1 MIIIKTPKKMEANL
15 KIFASVIDSKTKEQ
29 IDSIVSRE
37 PYSSERV
44 RIMPD
49 VHAGRGCVIGF
60 TSTTSQGKVNPHL
73 VGNDIGCGMTLVKLG
88 KIDIDYKDL
97 NGFVDLVAKKGTQS
111 NTPFGG
117 FLYDF
122 MKMSNVTISSL
133 RCGVDQDEFQKIT
146 NTLGTLGGGNHF
158 IEIGKSETGDLYLV
172 IHSGSRRLGSHVYKY
187 YVSKNS
193 EVVKKSK
200 SEKIKEMIEDMKKN
214 GLHSQIEERVKEMRA
229 SWQSTD
235 ILDESLLYDYLHD
248 IGVAVEFAILSR
260 MYIAMSIGEHLG
272 LKIES
277 SQIEHCVHNYIDDH
291 GIIRKGACSA
301 YKDQRVVIPINMRD
315 GIIIGRGLGNPYW
328 NYSAPHG
335 AGRVMSRTEAKKKFT
350 LEELRESME
359 GIQTW
364 SLSEDVIDESPSAYK
379 KLEDILPW
387 LAETVD
393 VEGVLKPVYNYKIA
407 E

>member
-1 MIIIKTPKKMEANL
+1 MEANI
-15 KIFASVIDSKTKEQ
+15 KIFASVIDETTKAQ
-29 IDSIVSRE
+29 IDPIVSTE
-37 PYSSERV
+37 PYSAESV

-88 KIDIDYKDL
+88 KIDDIDYKDL
-97 NGFVDLVAKKGTQS
+97 NDFIDLVAKKGTQS

-122 MKMSNVTISSL
+122 MKMSNMTISSL

-158 IEIGKSETGDLYLV
+158 IEIGKSEAGDLYLV
-172 IHSGSRRLGSHVYKY
+172 IHSGSRRLGSYVYKY
-187 YVSKNS
+187 YVSKNLTM
-193 EVVKKSK
+193 VKKSK

-214 GLHSQIEERVKEMRA
+214 GLHSKIEERVKKMRA
-229 SWQSTD
+229 IQQSTD

-248 IGVAVEFAILSR
+248 MGVAVEFAILSR

-315 GIIIGRGLGNPYW
+315 GIIIGRGLGNPDW

-335 AGRVMSRTEAKKKFT
+335 AGRVMSRTEAKKKLT

-359 GIQTW
+359 GVNTW

-387 LAETVD
+387 LSETVD
-393 VEGVLKPVYNYKIA
+393 VEGILKPVYNYKIA

>member
-1 MIIIKTPKKMEANL
+1 MEADI
-15 KIFASVIDSKTKEQ
+15 KIFASVIDETTKEQ
-29 IDSIVSRE
+29 IDSIVSTE
-37 PYSSERV
+37 PYSAESV

-60 TSTTSQGKVNPHL
+60 TSTTSQWKVNPHL
-73 VGNDIGCGMTLVKLG
+73 VGSDIGCGMTLVKLG

-97 NGFVDLVAKKGTQS
+97 NDFVDLVAKKGTQS

-122 MKMSNVTISSL
+122 MKMSNMTISSL

-158 IEIGKSETGDLYLV
+158 IEIGKSEAGDLYLV
-172 IHSGSRRLGSHVYKY
+172 IHSGSRRLGSYVYKY

-193 EVVKKSK
+193 EMIKKSK
-200 SEKIKEMIEDMKKN
+200 SEKIKEMIEEMKKN

-229 SWQSTD
+229 SQQSTD

-248 IGVAVEFAILSR
+248 MGVAVEFAILSR

-272 LKIES
+272 LKIEN

-315 GIIIGRGLGNPYW
+315 GIIIGRGLGNPDW

-335 AGRVMSRTEAKKKFT
+335 AGRVMSRTEAKKKLT

-359 GIQTW
+359 GVNTW

-387 LAETVD
+387 LVETVD

>member
-1 MIIIKTPKKMEANL
+1 MEANL
-15 KIFASVIDSKTKEQ
+15 KIFASVIDETTKAQ
-29 IDSIVSRE
+29 IDSIVSTE
-37 PYSSERV
+37 PYSAERV

-60 TSTTSQGKVNPHL
+60 TSTTSQGKINPHL
-73 VGNDIGCGMTLVKLG
+73 VGNDIGCGMTIVKLG

-97 NGFVDLVAKKGTQS
+97 NDFVDLVAKRGATAILPFYKIS
-111 NTPFGG
+111 NK
-117 FLYDF
+117 F
-122 MKMSNVTISSL
+122 MYELVEICKSSLHSL
-133 RCGVDQDEFQKIT
+133 RCGASVDQDEFQKIT

-158 IEIGKSETGDLYLV
+158 IEIGKSEAGDLYLV
-172 IHSGSRRLGSHVYKY
+172 IHSGSRRLGSYVYKY
-187 YVSKNS
+187 YVSKNLTMI
-193 EVVKKSK
+193 KKSK
-200 SEKIKEMIEDMKKN
+200 SEVIKSMIEDMKKN
-214 GLHSQIEERVKEMRA
+214 GLHAKIEERVKEMRA
-229 SWQSTD
+229 NWQDTD

-248 IGVAVEFAILSR
+248 MGVAVEFAILSR

-272 LKIES
+272 LKIEN

-315 GIIIGRGLGNPYW
+315 GIIIGRGIGNPDW

-335 AGRVMSRTEAKKKFT
+335 AGRVMSRTEAKKKLT

-359 GIQTW
+359 GVQTW

-387 LAETVD
+387 LSETVD
-393 VEGVLKPVYNYKIA
+393 VECVLKPVYNYKIA

>member
-1 MIIIKTPKKMEANL
+1 MEANI
-15 KIFASVIDSKTKEQ
+15 KIFASVIDEITKAQ
-29 IDSIVSRE
+29 IDSIVSTE
-37 PYSSERV
+37 PYSAESV

-49 VHAGRGCVIGF
+49 VHAGQGCVIGF

-73 VGNDIGCGMTLVKLG
+73 VGSDIGCGMTIVKLG
-88 KIDIDYKDL
+88 KIDIDYKKL
-97 NGFVDLVAKKGTQS
+97 NDFVDLVAKKGVQS

-122 MKMSNVTISSL
+122 MKMCRITVLSL
-133 RCGVDQDEFQKIT
+133 QCGVDQDEFQKIF
-146 NTLGTLGGGNHF
+146 NTFGTLGGGNHF
-158 IEIGKSETGDLYLV
+158 IEIGKSEAGDLYLV

-187 YVSKNS
+187 YVSKNLTMI
-193 EVVKKSK
+193 KKSK

-229 SWQSTD
+229 SQQSTD

-248 IGVAVEFAILSR
+248 MGIAVEFAILSR

-272 LKIES
+272 LKIGN

-315 GIIIGRGLGNPYW
+315 GIIIGRGIGNPDW

-335 AGRVMSRTEAKKKFT
+335 AGRVMSRTEAKKKLT
-350 LEELRESME
+350 LEELLESME
-359 GIQTW
+359 GINTW
-364 SLSEDVIDESPSAYK
+364 SLSEDVIDESHSAYK

-387 LAETVD
+387 LAETVE
-393 VEGVLKPVYNYKIA
+393 VEGILKPVYNYKIA

>member
-1 MIIIKTPKKMEANL
+1 MEANL
-15 KIFASVIDSKTKEQ
+15 KIFTSVIDETTKAQ
-29 IDSIVSRE
+29 IDSIVSTE
-37 PYSSERV
+37 PYSAERV

-97 NGFVDLVAKKGTQS
+97 NGFVDLVAKRGTQS
-111 NTPFGG
+111 GVPFGG

-122 MKMSNVTISSL
+122 MKMSNMTISSL

-158 IEIGKSETGDLYLV
+158 IEIGKSEAGDLYLV
-172 IHSGSRRLGSHVYKY
+172 IHSGSRRLGNHVYKY
-187 YVSKNS
+187 YVSKNLT
-193 EVVKKSK
+193 VVKKSK
-200 SEKIKEMIEDMKKN
+200 LEKIKEMIEDMKKD

-315 GIIIGRGLGNPYW
+315 GIIIGRGLGNPDW

-335 AGRVMSRTEAKKKFT
+335 AGRVMSRTEAKKKLT
-350 LEELRESME
+350 IEELRESME

-387 LAETVD
+387 LSETVD
-393 VEGVLKPVYNYKIA
+393 VEGILEPVYNYKIA
-407 E
+407 EQCR

>member
-1 MIIIKTPKKMEANL
+1 MEANI
-15 KIFASVIDSKTKEQ
+15 KIFASVIDAKTKEQ
-29 IDSIVSRE
+29 IDSIVSEE
-37 PYSSERV
+37 PYSAESV

-60 TSTTSQGKVNPHL
+60 TSTTSQGKVNIHL

-97 NGFVDLVAKKGTQS
+97 NDFVDLVAKRGTQS
-111 NTPFGG
+111 GVPFGG

-122 MKMSNVTISSL
+122 MKMSNMTISSL
-133 RCGVDQDEFQKIT
+133 RCDVDQDEFQKIT

-158 IEIGKSETGDLYLV
+158 IEIGKSESDDLYLV

-200 SEKIKEMIEDMKKN
+200 SDTIKEMIVDMKKN

-248 IGVAVEFAILSR
+248 VGIAVEFAILSR

-301 YKDQRVVIPINMRD
+301 YKDQCVVIPINMRD
-315 GIIIGRGLGNPYW
+315 GIIIGRGIGNPDW

-335 AGRVMSRTEAKKKFT
+335 AGRVMSRTEAKKKLT

-359 GIQTW
+359 GVNTW

>member
-1 MIIIKTPKKMEANL
+1 MEANI
-15 KIFASVIDSKTKEQ
+15 KIFASVIDETTKKQ
-29 IDSIVSRE
+29 IDSIVSAE
-37 PYSSERV
+37 PYSAESV

-88 KIDIDYKDL
+88 KIDDIDYKDL
-97 NGFVDLVAKKGTQS
+97 NDFVDLVAKKGTQS

-122 MKMSNVTISSL
+122 MKMSNMTISSL

-158 IEIGKSETGDLYLV
+158 IEIGKSEAGDLYLV
-172 IHSGSRRLGSHVYKY
+172 IHSGSRRLGSYVYKY

-193 EVVKKSK
+193 EMIKKSK
-200 SEKIKEMIEDMKKN
+200 SEAIKEMIEGMKKD
-214 GLHSQIEERVKEMRA
+214 GLHQQIEERIKEMRA
-229 SWQSTD
+229 SWQDTD
-235 ILDESLLYDYLHD
+235 ILHEHLLYDYLHD
-248 IGVAVEFAILSR
+248 MGVAVEFAILSR

-277 SQIEHCVHNYIDDH
+277 TKIEHCVHNYIDDH

-315 GIIIGRGLGNPYW
+315 GIIIGRGLGNPDW

-335 AGRVMSRTEAKKKFT
+335 AGRVMSRTEAKKKLT

-359 GIQTW
+359 GVNTW

-393 VEGVLKPVYNYKIA
+393 VEGILKPVYNYKIA

>member
-1 MIIIKTPKKMEANL
+1 MEANI
-15 KIFASVIDSKTKEQ
+15 KIFASVIDETTKAQ
-29 IDSIVSRE
+29 IDSIVSTD
-37 PYSSERV
+37 PYSAESV

-88 KIDIDYKDL
+88 KIDIDYKKL
-97 NGFVDLVAKKGTQS
+97 NGFIDLVAKKGTQS
-111 NTPFGG
+111 GAPFGG

-122 MKMSNVTISSL
+122 MKMSNITISSL

-158 IEIGKSETGDLYLV
+158 IEIGKSEADDLYLV
-172 IHSGSRRLGSHVYKY
+172 IHSGSRRLGSYVYKY
-187 YVSKNS
+187 YVSKNT
-193 EVVKKSK
+193 EVIKKSK
-200 SEKIKEMIEDMKKN
+200 SEKIKEMIAEMKKN
-214 GLHSQIEERVKEMRA
+214 GLHAKIEERVKEMRA
-229 SWQSTD
+229 SQQSTD

-248 IGVAVEFAILSR
+248 MGIAVEFAILSR

-315 GIIIGRGLGNPYW
+315 GIIIGRGIGNSDW

-335 AGRVMSRTEAKKKFT
+335 AGRVMSRTEAKKKLT

-359 GIQTW
+359 GVQTW

-387 LAETVD
+387 LAETVK
-393 VEGVLKPVYNYKIA
+393 VEDVLKPVYNYKIA

>member
-1 MIIIKTPKKMEANL
+1 MEANI
-15 KIFASVIDSKTKEQ
+15 KIFASVIDETTKKQ
-29 IDSIVSRE
+29 IDSIVSAE
-37 PYSSERV
+37 PYSAERV

-60 TSTTSQGKVNPHL
+60 TSTTSQGKINHHL
-73 VGNDIGCGMTLVKLG
+73 VGNDIGCGMTIVKLG

-97 NGFVDLVAKKGTQS
+97 NDFVDLVAKKGVQS

-117 FLYDF
+117 FLHDF
-122 MKMSNVTISSL
+122 MKFYGVLMSSL
-133 RCGVDQDEFQKIT
+133 RCNIEPDELQKIF
-146 NTLGTLGGGNHF
+146 NTFGTLGGGNHF
-158 IEIGKSETGDLYLV
+158 IEIGKSEAGDLYLV

-187 YVSKNS
+187 YVSKNLTMI
-193 EVVKKSK
+193 KKSK
-200 SEKIKEMIEDMKKN
+200 SEKIKRMIAEMKKN

-229 SWQSTD
+229 SHQSTD

-248 IGVAVEFAILSR
+248 MGIAVEFAILSR

-272 LKIES
+272 LKIDN

-301 YKDQRVVIPINMRD
+301 YKDQRVIIPINMRD
-315 GIIIGRGLGNPYW
+315 GIIIGRGLGNPDW

-335 AGRVMSRTEAKKKFT
+335 AGRVMSRTEAKKKLT

-359 GIQTW
+359 GINTW

-379 KLEDILPW
+379 KLEDIFPW
-387 LAETVD
+387 LAETVK

>member
-1 MIIIKTPKKMEANL
+1 MEANI
-15 KIFASVIDSKTKEQ
+15 KIFASVIDETTKAQ
-29 IDSIVSRE
+29 IDSIVSTE
-37 PYSSERV
+37 PYSAESV

-60 TSTTSQGKVNPHL
+60 TSTTSQGKINPHL

-88 KIDIDYKDL
+88 KIDINYKKL
-97 NGFVDLVAKKGTQS
+97 NGFIDLISKHGATAIL
-111 NTPFGG
+111 PF
-117 FLYDF
+117 YKISHKF
-122 MKMSNVTISSL
+122 MYELVEICKSSLHSL
-133 RCGVDQDEFQKIT
+133 RCDVSGDEMQKIT

-158 IEIGKSETGDLYLV
+158 IEIGKSEAGDLYLV
-172 IHSGSRRLGSHVYKY
+172 IHSGSRRLGSYVYKY

-193 EVVKKSK
+193 EAIKKSK
-200 SEKIKEMIEDMKKN
+200 SEKIKEMIADMKKN
-214 GLHSQIEERVKEMRA
+214 GLHSQIEERIKEMRA
-229 SWQSTD
+229 NEQSTD

-248 IGVAVEFAILSR
+248 MGVAVEFAILSR

-315 GIIIGRGLGNPYW
+315 GIIIGRGLGNPDW

-335 AGRVMSRTEAKKKFT
+335 AGRVMSRTEAKKKLT

-359 GIQTW
+359 GVQTW

-387 LAETVD
+387 LAETVK
-393 VEGVLKPVYNYKIA
+393 VEGILKPVYNYKIA

>member
-1 MIIIKTPKKMEANL
+1 MEANI
-15 KIFASVIDSKTKEQ
+15 KIFASVIDETTKKQ
-29 IDSIVSRE
+29 IDSIISAE
-37 PYSSERV
+37 PYSAESV

-73 VGNDIGCGMTLVKLG
+73 VGNDIGCGMTIVKLG
-88 KIDIDYKDL
+88 KIDDIDYKDL
-97 NGFVDLVAKKGTQS
+97 NDFVDLVAKKGTQS

-172 IHSGSRRLGSHVYKY
+172 IHSGSRRLGSYVYKY
-187 YVSKNS
+187 YVSKNT
-193 EVVKKSK
+193 EVIKKSK
-200 SEKIKEMIEDMKKN
+200 SEKIKEMIAEMKKN
-214 GLHSQIEERVKEMRA
+214 GLHAKIEERVKEIRA
-229 SWQSTD
+229 SQQSTD

-248 IGVAVEFAILSR
+248 MGVAVEFAILSR

-272 LKIES
+272 LEIES

-315 GIIIGRGLGNPYW
+315 GIIIGRGLGNPDW

-359 GIQTW
+359 GVNTW

-387 LAETVD
+387 LAETVK

>member
-277 SQIEHCVHNYIDDH
+277 SQIEHCVHNYINDH

>member
-1 MIIIKTPKKMEANL
+1 MEANI
-15 KIFASVIDSKTKEQ
+15 KIFASVIDETTKRQ
-29 IDSIVSRE
+29 IDSIVSTE
-37 PYSSERV
+37 PYSAESV

-97 NGFVDLVAKKGTQS
+97 NDFVDLVAKKGTQS

-122 MKMSNVTISSL
+122 MKMNKMTISSL

-158 IEIGKSETGDLYLV
+158 IEIGKSEAGDLYLV
-172 IHSGSRRLGSHVYKY
+172 IHSGSRRLGSYVYKY

-193 EVVKKSK
+193 EMIKKSK
-200 SEKIKEMIEDMKKN
+200 SEAIKVMIADMKKN

-229 SWQSTD
+229 SWQDTD
-235 ILDESLLYDYLHD
+235 ILHEYLLYDYLHD
-248 IGVAVEFAILSR
+248 MSVAVEFAILSR

-315 GIIIGRGLGNPYW
+315 GIIIGRGLGNPDW

-335 AGRVMSRTEAKKKFT
+335 AGRVMSRTEAKKKLT

-359 GIQTW
+359 GVNTW

>member
-1 MIIIKTPKKMEANL
+1 MEANI
-15 KIFASVIDSKTKEQ
+15 KIFASVIDETTKTQ
-29 IDSIVSRE
+29 IDSIISTE
-37 PYSSERV
+37 PYSAESV

-97 NGFVDLVAKKGTQS
+97 NEFIDLVAKKGTQS

-122 MKMSNVTISSL
+122 MKMSNMTISSL
-133 RCGVDQDEFQKIT
+133 RCGVDQDEFQKII

-158 IEIGKSETGDLYLV
+158 IEIGKSEAGDLYLV

-193 EVVKKSK
+193 EMIKKSK
-200 SEKIKEMIEDMKKN
+200 SDTIKEMIAEMKKN
-214 GLHSQIEERVKEMRA
+214 GLHAKIEERVKEMRA
-229 SWQSTD
+229 SQQSTD

-248 IGVAVEFAILSR
+248 MGIAVEFAILSR

-272 LKIES
+272 LKIDN

-315 GIIIGRGLGNPYW
+315 GIIIGRGLGNPDW

-335 AGRVMSRTEAKKKFT
+335 AGRVMSRTEAKKKLT

-359 GIQTW
+359 GVNTW

-387 LAETVD
+387 LAETVK
-393 VEGVLKPVYNYKIA
+393 VEDILKPVYNYKIA

>member
-1 MIIIKTPKKMEANL
+1 MEANI
-15 KIFASVIDSKTKEQ
+15 KIFASVIDETTKTQ
-29 IDSIVSRE
+29 IDSIVSTE
-37 PYSSERV
+37 PYYAESV

-60 TSTTSQGKVNPHL
+60 TSTTSQGKINPHL

-88 KIDIDYKDL
+88 KIDIDYKNL
-97 NGFVDLVAKKGTQS
+97 NDFVDLVAKKGTQS

-122 MKMSNVTISSL
+122 MKMSNMTISSL

-158 IEIGKSETGDLYLV
+158 IEIGKSEDDDLYLV
-172 IHSGSRRLGSHVYKY
+172 IHSGSRRLGSYVYKY

-193 EVVKKSK
+193 EMIKKSK
-200 SEKIKEMIEDMKKN
+200 SEKIKEMIAEMKKN
-214 GLHSQIEERVKEMRA
+214 GLHSQIEERVKEMRT
-229 SWQSTD
+229 SRQSTD

-272 LKIES
+272 LKIKN
-277 SQIEHCVHNYIDDH
+277 SQIEHCVHNYIDDE

-315 GIIIGRGLGNPYW
+315 GIIIGRGLGNPDW

-335 AGRVMSRTEAKKKFT
+335 AGRVMSRTEAKKKLT

-359 GIQTW
+359 GVNTW

>member
-1 MIIIKTPKKMEANL
+1 MEANI
-15 KIFASVIDSKTKEQ
+15 KIFTSVIDETTKKQ
-29 IDSIVSRE
+29 IDSIVSTE
-37 PYSSERV
+37 PYSAESV

-73 VGNDIGCGMTLVKLG
+73 VGNDIGCGMTIVKLG

-97 NGFVDLVAKKGTQS
+97 NDFVDLVAKKGTQS

-122 MKMSNVTISSL
+122 MKMSNITISSL
-133 RCGVDQDEFQKIT
+133 RCGVDQDEFQKIN

-158 IEIGKSETGDLYLV
+158 IEIGKSEAGDLYLV
-172 IHSGSRRLGSHVYKY
+172 IHSGSRRLGSYVYKY

-193 EVVKKSK
+193 EMIKKSK
-200 SEKIKEMIEDMKKN
+200 SEAIKEMIEDMKKN
-214 GLHSQIEERVKEMRA
+214 GLHSQIEERVKEIRA
-229 SWQSTD
+229 SQQSTD

-248 IGVAVEFAILSR
+248 VGIAVEFAILSR

-272 LKIES
+272 LKIDN

-301 YKDQRVVIPINMRD
+301 YVDQRVVIPINMRD
-315 GIIIGRGLGNPYW
+315 GIIIGHGLGNPDW

-335 AGRVMSRTEAKKKFT
+335 AGRVMSRTEAKKKLT

-359 GIQTW
+359 GVNTW

-387 LAETVD
+387 LSETVD
-393 VEGVLKPVYNYKIA
+393 VECILKPVYNYKIA

>member
-1 MIIIKTPKKMEANL
+1 MEADI
-15 KIFASVIDSKTKEQ
+15 KIFASVIDETTKAQ
-29 IDSIVSRE
+29 IDSIVSTE
-37 PYSSERV
+37 PYSAESV

-88 KIDIDYKDL
+88 KIDIDYKKL
-97 NGFVDLVAKKGTQS
+97 NDFVDLVAKRGTQS
-111 NTPFGG
+111 GVPFDG

-122 MKMSNVTISSL
+122 MKMSNITISSL

-158 IEIGKSETGDLYLV
+158 IEIGKSEAGDLYLV

-193 EVVKKSK
+193 EMIKKSK
-200 SEKIKEMIEDMKKN
+200 SEAIKSMIEDMKKN

-229 SWQSTD
+229 NWQDTD
-235 ILDESLLYDYLHD
+235 ILHEYLLYDYLHD
-248 IGVAVEFAILSR
+248 MGVAVEFAILSR

-301 YKDQRVVIPINMRD
+301 YNDQRVVIPINMRD
-315 GIIIGRGLGNPYW
+315 GIIIGRGLGNPDW

-335 AGRVMSRTEAKKKFT
+335 AGRVMSRTEAKKKLT

-359 GIQTW
+359 GVQTW

>member
-1 MIIIKTPKKMEANL
+1 MEANL

-49 VHAGRGCVIGF
+49 VHAGRECVIGF
-60 TSTTSQGKVNPHL
+60 TSTTTQGKVNPHL
-73 VGNDIGCGMTLVKLG
+73 VGNDIGCGMTIVKLG

-97 NGFVDLVAKKGTQS
+97 NGFVDLIAKKGVQS

-117 FLYDF
+117 FLHDF
-122 MKMSNVTISSL
+122 MKFYGILMSSL
-133 RCGVDQDEFQKIT
+133 RCNVSPDELQKIFGT
-146 NTLGTLGGGNHF
+146 FGTLGGGNHF
-158 IEIGKSETGDLYLV
+158 IEIGKSESGDLYLV
-172 IHSGSRRLGSHVYKY
+172 IHSGSRRLGNHVYKY
-187 YVSKNS
+187 YVSKNFDYT
-193 EVVKKSK
+193 KKSK
-200 SEKIKEMIEDMKKN
+200 SEKIKAMISEMKKN
-214 GLHSQIEERVKEMRA
+214 GLHAQIEERVKEMR
-229 SWQSTD
+229 SSEESTD
-235 ILDESLLYDYLHD
+235 ILHESLLYDYLHD
-248 IGVAVEFAILSR
+248 MGVAVEFAILSR
-260 MYIAMSIGEHLG
+260 MYMAMSICEHLG
-272 LKIES
+272 LKIDNTK
-277 SQIEHCVHNYIDDH
+277 IEHCVHNYIDDH

-315 GIIIGRGLGNPYW
+315 GIIIGRGLGNPDW

-335 AGRVMSRTEAKKKFT
+335 AGRVMSRTEAKNKLT
-350 LEELRESME
+350 LDELQKSME
-359 GIQTW
+359 GVNTW

-387 LAETVD
+387 LSETVN
-393 VEGVLKPVYNYKIA
+393 VEGILKPVYNYKIA

>member
-1 MIIIKTPKKMEANL
+1 MEADI
-15 KIFASVIDSKTKEQ
+15 KIFASVIDETTKKQ
-29 IDSIVSRE
+29 IDSIVSTE
-37 PYSSERV
+37 PYSAESV

-73 VGNDIGCGMTLVKLG
+73 VGNDIGCGMTIVKLG

-97 NGFVDLVAKKGTQS
+97 NDFVDLVAKKGTQS

-122 MKMSNVTISSL
+122 MKMSNMTISSL

-158 IEIGKSETGDLYLV
+158 IEIGKSEAGDLYLV
-172 IHSGSRRLGSHVYKY
+172 IHSGSRRLGSYVYKY
-187 YVSKNS
+187 YVSKNLTMI
-193 EVVKKSK
+193 KKSK
-200 SEKIKEMIEDMKKN
+200 SEAIKSMIEDMKKN
-214 GLHSQIEERVKEMRA
+214 GLHAKIEERVKEMRA
-229 SWQSTD
+229 NWQSTD
-235 ILDESLLYDYLHD
+235 ILHEHLLYDYLHD
-248 IGVAVEFAILSR
+248 MGVAVEFAILSR

-315 GIIIGRGLGNPYW
+315 GIIIGRGLGNPDW

-335 AGRVMSRTEAKKKFT
+335 AGRVMSRTEAKKKLT

-359 GIQTW
+359 GVQTW

-379 KLEDILPW
+379 KLEDILLW
-387 LAETVD
+387 LSETVD
-393 VEGVLKPVYNYKIA
+393 VEGVLKPIYNYKIA

>member
-1 MIIIKTPKKMEANL
+1 MEANI
-15 KIFASVIDSKTKEQ
+15 KIFASVIDETTKAQ
-29 IDSIVSRE
+29 IDSIVSAE
-37 PYSSERV
+37 PYSAESV

-88 KIDIDYKDL
+88 KVDIDYKDL
-97 NGFVDLVAKKGTQS
+97 NDFVDLVAKKGTQS

-122 MKMSNVTISSL
+122 MKMSNITISSL

-158 IEIGKSETGDLYLV
+158 IEIGKSEAGDLYLV
-172 IHSGSRRLGSHVYKY
+172 IHSGSRRLGSYVYKY

-193 EVVKKSK
+193 EAIKKSK
-200 SEKIKEMIEDMKKN
+200 SEAIKEMIEDMKKN
-214 GLHSQIEERVKEMRA
+214 GLHAKIEERVKKMRA
-229 SWQSTD
+229 NWQDTD
-235 ILDESLLYDYLHD
+235 ILHEHLLYDYLHD
-248 IGVAVEFAILSR
+248 MGVAVEFAILSR

-277 SQIEHCVHNYIDDH
+277 SQIEHCVHNYIDNH

-315 GIIIGRGLGNPYW
+315 GIIIGRGLGNPDW

-335 AGRVMSRTEAKKKFT
+335 AGRVMSRTEAKKKLT

-387 LAETVD
+387 LAETVK
-393 VEGVLKPVYNYKIA
+393 VEGILKPVYNYKIA

>member
-1 MIIIKTPKKMEANL
+1 MEANL

-29 IDSIVSRE
+29 IDSIVSTP
-37 PYSSERV
+37 PYSSENV

-60 TSTTSQGKVNPHL
+60 TSTTTQGKVNPHL

-97 NGFVDLVAKKGTQS
+97 NDFVDLVAKKGVQS

-117 FLYDF
+117 FLHDF
-122 MKMSNVTISSL
+122 MKFYGVLMSSL
-133 RCGVDQDEFQKIT
+133 RCNTSPDEMQKIF
-146 NTLGTLGGGNHF
+146 NTFGTLGGGNHF
-158 IEIGKSETGDLYLV
+158 IEIGKSEAGDLYLV
-172 IHSGSRRLGSHVYKY
+172 IHSGSRRLGNHVYKY
-187 YVSKNS
+187 YVSKNIDMI
-193 EVVKKSK
+193 KKSK
-200 SEKIKEMIEDMKKN
+200 SERIKMMIEDMKKN
-214 GLHSQIEERVKEMRA
+214 GLHAQIEERVKEMRA
-229 SWQSTD
+229 NEESTD
-235 ILDESLLYDYLHD
+235 ILHESLFYDYLHD
-248 IGVAVEFAILSR
+248 MGVAVEFAILSR
-260 MYIAMSIGEHLG
+260 MYMAMSIGEHLG
-272 LKIES
+272 LKIDNTK
-277 SQIEHCVHNYIDDH
+277 IEHCVHNYIDDH

-315 GIIIGRGLGNPYW
+315 GIIIGRGLGNPDW

-335 AGRVMSRTEAKKKFT
+335 AGRVMSRTEAREKLT
-350 LEELRESME
+350 LDELQKSME
-359 GIQTW
+359 GVQTW

-393 VEGVLKPVYNYKIA
+393 VEGVLKPIYNYKIA

>member
-1 MIIIKTPKKMEANL
+1 MEANI
-15 KIFASVIDSKTKEQ
+15 KIFASVIDETTKEQ
-29 IDSIVSRE
+29 IDSIVSTE
-37 PYSSERV
+37 PYSAESV

-60 TSTTSQGKVNPHL
+60 TSTTYQGKVNPHL

-88 KIDIDYKDL
+88 KIDINYKDL
-97 NGFVDLVAKKGTQS
+97 NDFVDLVAKNGTQS

-122 MKMSNVTISSL
+122 MKMRNMTISSL

-146 NTLGTLGGGNHF
+146 NTLGTIGGGNHF

-172 IHSGSRRLGSHVYKY
+172 IHSGSRRLGNHVYKY

-200 SEKIKEMIEDMKKN
+200 SEKIKEIIEDMKKN

-229 SWQSTD
+229 SWQDTD
-235 ILDESLLYDYLHD
+235 MLDESLLYDYLHD
-248 IGVAVEFAILSR
+248 MGVAVEFAILSR

-315 GIIIGRGLGNPYW
+315 GIIIGRGLGNPDW

-335 AGRVMSRTEAKKKFT
+335 AGRVMSRTEAREKLT
-350 LEELRESME
+350 LDELQKTME
-359 GIQTW
+359 GVHTW

-387 LAETVD
+387 LTETVK
-393 VEGVLKPVYNYKIA
+393 VEGILKPVYNYKIA

>member
-1 MIIIKTPKKMEANL
+1 MEANI
-15 KIFASVIDSKTKEQ
+15 KIFASVIDETTEKQ
-29 IDSIVSRE
+29 IDSIVSTE
-37 PYSSERV
+37 PYSAESV

-88 KIDIDYKDL
+88 KIDDIDYKDL
-97 NGFVDLVAKKGTQS
+97 NDFVDLVAKKGTQS

-122 MKMSNVTISSL
+122 MKMSNMTISSL

-158 IEIGKSETGDLYLV
+158 IEIGKSEAGDLYLV
-172 IHSGSRRLGSHVYKY
+172 IHSGSRRLGNHVYKY

-193 EVVKKSK
+193 EMIKKSK
-200 SEKIKEMIEDMKKN
+200 SEKIKEMIADMKKN
-214 GLHSQIEERVKEMRA
+214 GLHAKIEERVKKIRA

-248 IGVAVEFAILSR
+248 MGVAVEFAILSR
-260 MYIAMSIGEHLG
+260 MYITMSIGEHLG

-315 GIIIGRGLGNPYW
+315 GIIIGRGLGNPDW

-335 AGRVMSRTEAKKKFT
+335 AGRVMSRTEAKKKLT

-359 GIQTW
+359 GVNTW

-387 LAETVD
+387 LAETVK
-393 VEGVLKPVYNYKIA
+393 VECILKPVYNYKIA

>member
-1 MIIIKTPKKMEANL
+1 MEANI
-15 KIFASVIDSKTKEQ
+15 KIFASVIDETTKKQ
-29 IDSIVSRE
+29 IDSIVSSE
-37 PYSSERV
+37 PYSAESV

-97 NGFVDLVAKKGTQS
+97 NDFVDLVAKKGTQS

-122 MKMSNVTISSL
+122 MKMSNMTISSL
-133 RCGVDQDEFQKIT
+133 RCGVDQDEFQKIF
-146 NTLGTLGGGNHF
+146 NTFGTLGGGNHF
-158 IEIGKSETGDLYLV
+158 IEIGKSEAGDLYLV
-172 IHSGSRRLGSHVYKY
+172 IHSGSRRLGSYVYKY
-187 YVSKNS
+187 YVSKNLTM
-193 EVVKKSK
+193 VKKSK
-200 SEKIKEMIEDMKKN
+200 SDTIKEMIEDMKKN
-214 GLHSQIEERVKEMRA
+214 GLHSKIEERVKEMRA
-229 SWQSTD
+229 SWQDTD

-248 IGVAVEFAILSR
+248 MGVAVEFAILSR

-272 LKIES
+272 LKIDN

-301 YKDQRVVIPINMRD
+301 YNDQRVVIPINMRD
-315 GIIIGRGLGNPYW
+315 GIIIGHGLGNPDW

-335 AGRVMSRTEAKKKFT
+335 AGRVMSRTEAKKKLT

-359 GIQTW
+359 GVNTW

-387 LAETVD
+387 LAETVK
-393 VEGVLKPVYNYKIA
+393 VEGILKPVYNYKIA

>member
-1 MIIIKTPKKMEANL
+1 MEANI
-15 KIFASVIDSKTKEQ
+15 KIFASVIDSKTKVQ
-29 IDSIVSRE
+29 IDSIVSTE
-37 PYSSERV
+37 PYSAESV

-49 VHAGRGCVIGF
+49 VHAGKGCVIGF

-88 KIDIDYKDL
+88 KIDINYKDL
-97 NGFVDLVAKKGTQS
+97 NDFVDLVAKKGTQS

-122 MKMSNVTISSL
+122 MKMSNMTISSL

-158 IEIGKSETGDLYLV
+158 IEIGKSEVGDLYLV
-172 IHSGSRRLGSHVYKY
+172 IHSGSRRLGNHVYKY
-187 YVSKNS
+187 YVSKNV
-193 EVVKKSK
+193 EMIKKAK
-200 SEKIKEMIEDMKKN
+200 SEKIKEMIVEMKKN
-214 GLHSQIEERVKEMRA
+214 GLHTKIEERVKEMRA
-229 SWQSTD
+229 IGQSTD

-272 LKIES
+272 IKIES
-277 SQIEHCVHNYIDDH
+277 SQIEHCVHNYIDNH

-315 GIIIGRGLGNPYW
+315 GIIIGRGIGNPDW

-335 AGRVMSRTEAKKKFT
+335 AGRVMSRTEAKKKLT

-359 GIQTW
+359 GVQTW

>member
-1 MIIIKTPKKMEANL
+1 MEANL
-15 KIFASVIDSKTKEQ
+15 KIFASVIDETTKTQ
-29 IDSIVSRE
+29 IDSIVSTE
-37 PYSSERV
+37 PYSAESV

-60 TSTTSQGKVNPHL
+60 TSTTSQGKINPHL

-88 KIDIDYKDL
+88 KIDDIDYKDL
-97 NGFVDLVAKKGTQS
+97 NDFVDLVAKKGTQS

-122 MKMSNVTISSL
+122 MKMSNMTISSL

-158 IEIGKSETGDLYLV
+158 IEIGKSEAGDLYLV
-172 IHSGSRRLGSHVYKY
+172 IHSGSRRLGSYVYKY

-193 EVVKKSK
+193 EMVKKSK
-200 SEKIKEMIEDMKKN
+200 SEAIKSTIEGMKKN
-214 GLHSQIEERVKEMRA
+214 DLHAKIEERVKEMRA
-229 SWQSTD
+229 SQQSTD

-248 IGVAVEFAILSR
+248 MGVAVEFAILSR

-315 GIIIGRGLGNPYW
+315 GIIIGRGLGNPDW

-335 AGRVMSRTEAKKKFT
+335 AGRVMSRTEAKKKLT

-359 GIQTW
+359 GVQTW

>member
-1 MIIIKTPKKMEANL
+1 MEANI
-15 KIFASVIDSKTKEQ
+15 KIFASVIDETTKEQ
-29 IDSIVSRE
+29 IDSIVSTE
-37 PYSSERV
+37 PYSAESV

-88 KIDIDYKDL
+88 KIDINYKDL

-229 SWQSTD
+229 SEESTD
-235 ILDESLLYDYLHD
+235 ILHESLLYDYFHD
-248 IGVAVEFAILSR
+248 MGVAVEFAILSR
-260 MYIAMSIGEHLG
+260 MYMAMSIGEHLG
-272 LKIES
+272 LKIDN

-315 GIIIGRGLGNPYW
+315 GIIIGRGLGNPDW

-335 AGRVMSRTEAKKKFT
+335 AGRVMSRTEAKKT
-350 LEELRESME
+350 LTLDELEKSME
-359 GIQTW
+359 GVQTW

-393 VEGVLKPVYNYKIA
+393 VEGVLKPIYNYKIA

>member
-1 MIIIKTPKKMEANL
+1 MEANI
-15 KIFASVIDSKTKEQ
+15 KIFASVIDETTKKQ
-29 IDSIVSRE
+29 IDSIISTP
-37 PYSSERV
+37 PYSAESV

-49 VHAGRGCVIGF
+49 VHTGRGCVIGF

-88 KIDIDYKDL
+88 KIDDIDYKDL
-97 NGFVDLVAKKGTQS
+97 NDFVDLVAKNGTQS

-122 MKMSNVTISSL
+122 MKMSNMTISSL

-158 IEIGKSETGDLYLV
+158 IEIGKSEDGNLYLV
-172 IHSGSRRLGSHVYKY
+172 IHSGSRRLGSYVYKY

-193 EVVKKSK
+193 EVIKKSK
-200 SEKIKEMIEDMKKN
+200 SEAIKSMIAEMKKN
-214 GLHSQIEERVKEMRA
+214 GLHSKIEERVKEMRA
-229 SWQSTD
+229 SQQSTD

-248 IGVAVEFAILSR
+248 MGVAVEFAILSR

-315 GIIIGRGLGNPYW
+315 GIIIGRGLGNPDW

-335 AGRVMSRTEAKKKFT
+335 AGRVMSRTEAKKKLT

-359 GIQTW
+359 GVNTW

-387 LAETVD
+387 LAETVK
-393 VEGVLKPVYNYKIA
+393 VEGILKPIYNYKIA

>member
-1 MIIIKTPKKMEANL
+1 MEANI
-15 KIFASVIDSKTKEQ
+15 KIFASVIDETTKAY
-29 IDSIVSRE
+29 IDSIVSTE
-37 PYSSERV
+37 PYSAERV

-60 TSTTSQGKVNPHL
+60 TSTTSQGKINPHL

-97 NGFVDLVAKKGTQS
+97 NDFVDLVAKKGTQS

-122 MKMSNVTISSL
+122 MKMSNMTISSL

-158 IEIGKSETGDLYLV
+158 IEIGKSEAGDLYLV

-193 EVVKKSK
+193 EMIKKSK
-200 SEKIKEMIEDMKKN
+200 SESIKSMIDDMKKN

-229 SWQSTD
+229 NEQSTY

-248 IGVAVEFAILSR
+248 MGVAVEFAILSR

-335 AGRVMSRTEAKKKFT
+335 AGRVMSRTEAKKKLT

-359 GIQTW
+359 CVNTW

-387 LAETVD
+387 LSETVD

>member
-1 MIIIKTPKKMEANL
+1 MEANL
-15 KIFASVIDSKTKEQ
+15 KIFASVIDETTKTQ
-29 IDSIVSRE
+29 IDSIVSTE
-37 PYSSERV
+37 PYSAESV

-60 TSTTSQGKVNPHL
+60 TSTTSQGKINPHL
-73 VGNDIGCGMTLVKLG
+73 VGNDIGCGMTIVKLG

-97 NGFVDLVAKKGTQS
+97 NDFVDLVAKKGVQS

-122 MKMSNVTISSL
+122 MKMSNITISSL

-158 IEIGKSETGDLYLV
+158 IEIGKSEAGDLYLV
-172 IHSGSRRLGSHVYKY
+172 IHSGSRRLGSYVYKY

-193 EVVKKSK
+193 EVIKKSK
-200 SEKIKEMIEDMKKN
+200 SDTIKMVIEDMKKN
-214 GLHSQIEERVKEMRA
+214 GLHAQIEERVKEMRS

-248 IGVAVEFAILSR
+248 MGVAVEFAILSR

-272 LKIES
+272 LNIDS

-315 GIIIGRGLGNPYW
+315 GIIIGRGLGNPDW

-335 AGRVMSRTEAKKKFT
+335 AGRVMSRTEAKKKLT

-393 VEGVLKPVYNYKIA
+393 VECVLKPVYNYKIA

>member
-1 MIIIKTPKKMEANL
+1 MEANI
-15 KIFASVIDSKTKEQ
+15 KIFASVIDETTKKQ
-29 IDSIVSRE
+29 IDSIISTE
-37 PYSSERV
+37 PYSAESV

-88 KIDIDYKDL
+88 KIDDIDYNDL
-97 NGFVDLVAKKGTQS
+97 NDFVDLVAKKGTQS

-122 MKMSNVTISSL
+122 MKMSNMTISSL

-158 IEIGKSETGDLYLV
+158 IEIGKSEAGDLYLV
-172 IHSGSRRLGSHVYKY
+172 IHSGSRRLGSYVYKY

-193 EVVKKSK
+193 EMIKKSK
-200 SEKIKEMIEDMKKN
+200 SEAIKSMIEDMKKN
-214 GLHSQIEERVKEMRA
+214 GLHAKIEERVKEMRA
-229 SWQSTD
+229 IGQSTD

-248 IGVAVEFAILSR
+248 MGIAVEFAILSR

-315 GIIIGRGLGNPYW
+315 GIIIGRGLGNPDW

-335 AGRVMSRTEAKKKFT
+335 AGRVMSRTEAKKKLT

-359 GIQTW
+359 GVNTW

-387 LAETVD
+387 LAETVE
-393 VEGVLKPVYNYKIA
+393 VEGILKPVYNYKIA

>member
-1 MIIIKTPKKMEANL
+1 MEANI
-15 KIFASVIDSKTKEQ
+15 KIFASVIDETTKKQ
-29 IDSIVSRE
+29 IDSIVSTE
-37 PYSSERV
+37 PYSAERV

-60 TSTTSQGKVNPHL
+60 TSTTSQGKINPHL
-73 VGNDIGCGMTLVKLG
+73 VGNDIGCGMTIVKLG
-88 KIDIDYKDL
+88 KIDIDYKKL
-97 NGFVDLVAKKGTQS
+97 NGFIDLISKHGATAIL
-111 NTPFGG
+111 PF
-117 FLYDF
+117 YKISHKF
-122 MKMSNVTISSL
+122 MYELVEICKSSLHSL
-133 RCGVDQDEFQKIT
+133 RCGASVDEMQKIQ
-146 NTLGTLGGGNHF
+146 NTFGTLGGGNHF
-158 IEIGKSETGDLYLV
+158 IEIGKSEAGDLYLV
-172 IHSGSRRLGSHVYKY
+172 IHSGSRRLGSYVYKY

-193 EVVKKSK
+193 EVIKKSK
-200 SEKIKEMIEDMKKN
+200 SEAIKEMIEEMKKN
-214 GLHSQIEERVKEMRA
+214 GLHAKIEERVKEMRA

-235 ILDESLLYDYLHD
+235 ILHEHLLYDYLHD
-248 IGVAVEFAILSR
+248 MGVAVEFAILSR

-272 LKIES
+272 IKIES

-315 GIIIGRGLGNPYW
+315 GIIIGRGIGNPDW

-335 AGRVMSRTEAKKKFT
+335 AGRVMSRTEAKKKLT

-359 GIQTW
+359 GVNTW

-387 LAETVD
+387 LAETVK

>member
-1 MIIIKTPKKMEANL
+1 MEADI
-15 KIFASVIDSKTKEQ
+15 KIFASVIDETTKAQ
-29 IDSIVSRE
+29 IDSIVSTE
-37 PYSSERV
+37 PYSTESV

-73 VGNDIGCGMTLVKLG
+73 VGNDIGCGMTLVRLG
-88 KIDIDYKDL
+88 KIDDIDYKDL
-97 NGFVDLVAKKGTQS
+97 NDFVDLVAKKGTQS

-122 MKMSNVTISSL
+122 MKMSNMTISSL

-158 IEIGKSETGDLYLV
+158 IEIGKSEAGDLYLV
-172 IHSGSRRLGSHVYKY
+172 IHSGSRRLGSYVYKY
-187 YVSKNS
+187 YVSKNLTM
-193 EVVKKSK
+193 VKKSK
-200 SEKIKEMIEDMKKN
+200 SEAIKSMIEDMKKN
-214 GLHSQIEERVKEMRA
+214 GLHANIEERVKEMRA
-229 SWQSTD
+229 SWQDTD

-248 IGVAVEFAILSR
+248 MGVAVEFAILSR

-272 LKIES
+272 LNIDS

-315 GIIIGRGLGNPYW
+315 GIIIGHGLGNPDW
-328 NYSAPHG
+328 NFSAPHG
-335 AGRVMSRTEAKKKFT
+335 AGRVMSRTEAKKKLT

-359 GIQTW
+359 GVNTW

-393 VEGVLKPVYNYKIA
+393 VECVLKPVYNYKIA

>member
-1 MIIIKTPKKMEANL
+1 MEANI
-15 KIFASVIDSKTKEQ
+15 KIFASVIDETTKTQ
-29 IDSIVSRE
+29 IDSIVSTE
-37 PYSSERV
+37 PYSTESV

-60 TSTTSQGKVNPHL
+60 TSTTSQGNVNPHL

-97 NGFVDLVAKKGTQS
+97 NDFVDLVAKKGTQS
-111 NTPFGG
+111 GVPFGG

-122 MKMSNVTISSL
+122 MKMSNMTISSL

-158 IEIGKSETGDLYLV
+158 IEIGKSEDDDLYLV
-172 IHSGSRRLGSHVYKY
+172 IHSGSRRLGSYVYKY
-187 YVSKNS
+187 YVSKNT
-193 EVVKKSK
+193 EMIKKSK
-200 SEKIKEMIEDMKKN
+200 SEKIKEMIADMKKN
-214 GLHSQIEERVKEMRA
+214 GLHSKIEERVKEIRA

-248 IGVAVEFAILSR
+248 MGVAVEFAILSR

-272 LKIES
+272 IKIES

-315 GIIIGRGLGNPYW
+315 GIIIGRGLGNPNW

-335 AGRVMSRTEAKKKFT
+335 AGRVMSRTEAKKKLT
-350 LEELRESME
+350 LKELRESME
-359 GIQTW
+359 GVQTW